1 MWKYECKKHLVYV
14 LIGMAVG
21 ALLFGT
27 FAFQREILM
36 ASANEAIAMLH
47 SLDVENEFLE
57 KLLKE
62 LIHREK

>member
-36 ASANEAIAMLH
+36 ASANEAIAMLADTLPKE
-47 SLDVENEFLE
+47 SLEMVTNVYASD
-57 KLLKE
+57 
-62 LIHREK
+62 